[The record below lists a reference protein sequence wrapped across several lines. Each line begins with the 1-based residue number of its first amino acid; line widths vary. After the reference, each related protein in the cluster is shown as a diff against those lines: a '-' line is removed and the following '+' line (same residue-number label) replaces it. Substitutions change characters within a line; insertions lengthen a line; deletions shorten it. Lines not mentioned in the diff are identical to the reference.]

1 MRWDVIGLVIGWTLR
16 IFALPLAVVGAY
28 SVYADGW
35 EFAIRT
41 YTIALVIAILASQWL
56 FSKASSYE
64 VGSRVRDREAF
75 AAVALGWPPVVLLGA
90 IPFWLGGM
98 FYGPFEFMANEA
110 TFFEILSGA
119 LHAWFESMSG
129 FTTTGASVID
139 QSTSPVCSG
148 EFDCR
153 RKSSTKL

>member
-1 MRWDVIGLVIGWTLR
+1 M
-16 IFALPLAVVGAY
+16 
-28 SVYADGW
+28 
-35 EFAIRT
+35 
-41 YTIALVIAILASQWL
+41 
-56 FSKASSYE
+56 
-64 VGSRVRDREAF
+64 
-75 AAVALGWPPVVLLGA
+75 LGA

-110 TFFEILSGA
+110 TFFEMLSGA

-148 EFDCR
+148 NLMEIVSAA
-153 RKSSTKL
+153 KSVVYYYGVHYPNGLGEWA